1 MKLSNEKQIFN
12 LMDTNGRRNDVTN
25 ALQLYLSI
33 LSDFNGEW
41 NNLPNSLSQYL
52 FYKKAIELSP
62 DVFVTHSPYDNLQA
76 EIKRNSE
83 FKNAIF
89 YSLIKFT

>member
-25 ALQLYLSI
+25 ALQGYLSI

-41 NNLPNSLSQYL
+41 IW
-52 FYKKAIELSP
+52 F
-62 DVFVTHSPYDNLQA
+62 FGH
-76 EIKRNSE
+76 
-83 FKNAIF
+83 F
-89 YSLIKFT
+89 